1 MKKPLGVSII
11 SYFYIFGAFILLFS
25 LFFYDVDANQI
36 DIATRFGLPNAPEQL
51 MRVLVAFS
59 SLVITYGYIKL
70 RKWGFWA
77 MVGYCVLFI
86 VISFSLSLSSY
97 NHQPFIGNTIWSLI
111 VLLYTIYI
119 NKAFFQNKP
128 SV

>member
-1 MKKPLGVSII
+1 MKRPLGVSLI

-25 LFFYDVDANQI
+25 LFFYDVNANQI

-59 SLVITYGYIKL
+59 SLVIIYGYIKL

-77 MVGYCVLFI
+77 MIVYCVLFAI
-86 VISFSLSLSSY
+86 ISFSLSFSY

-119 NKAFFQNKP
+119 NKAFFQNKL

>member
-1 MKKPLGVSII
+1 MKRPLGVSLI

-51 MRVLVAFS
+51 MRVLVAFT
-59 SLVITYGYIKL
+59 SLVIIYGYMKL

-77 MVGYCVLFI
+77 MIGYCILFG
-86 VISFSLSLSSY
+86 VISFSLSFSY

-111 VLLYTIYI
+111 VLFYTIYI
-119 NKAFFQNKP
+119 NKAFFQNKL